1 MNPSMVTIYVMLI
14 LWSGGGEL
22 EQTYMIYESK
32 AACEDG
38 IAAQAA
44 MTELKIKKATC
55 TPQRVKRGVPIQI
68 TEGLTFTP
76 Y

>member
-1 MNPSMVTIYVMLI
+1 MVTIYVMLI
-14 LWSGGGEL
+14 LWSGEGDIK
-22 EQTYMIYESK
+22 QTYMIYESK

-44 MTELKIKKATC
+44 MPEQKIKEAKC
-55 TPQRVKRGVPIQI
+55 TPQRVKRGVPIKI
-68 TEGLTFTP
+68 TDGLTFTP